1 MAQIDTR
8 DPKALVAGLLVCAGL
23 VGGGSMLGLTVESQD
38 TTDLRVE
45 HGKLETKVKH
55 LEEGL
60 AECQKAAEEKQE
72 TKKARQ
78 QKGGK

>member
-1 MAQIDTR
+1 MAMIDTK

-23 VGGGSMLGLTVESQD
+23 VGGGSMLGLTIEPED

-55 LEEGL
+55 LEESL
-60 AECQKAAEEKQE
+60 ATCKAAAEEKQE

>member
-1 MAQIDTR
+1 MAMIDTK
-8 DPKALVAGLLVCAGL
+8 DPKALIAGMLACAGL
-23 VGGGSMLGLTVESQD
+23 VGGGSMLGLTIEPED

-72 TKKARQ
+72 TKKATQ